1 MQPVD
6 FLVYAF
12 IALHGAAILS
22 VMNWV
27 GKYLGAR
34 GKIGN
39 AQIQAREAERK
50 ARVPA
55 LILAGVLAACY
66 AVLFVIQARLGK

>member
-12 IALHGAAILS
+12 IALHGVAILS

-27 GKYLGAR
+27 GKFLGAR